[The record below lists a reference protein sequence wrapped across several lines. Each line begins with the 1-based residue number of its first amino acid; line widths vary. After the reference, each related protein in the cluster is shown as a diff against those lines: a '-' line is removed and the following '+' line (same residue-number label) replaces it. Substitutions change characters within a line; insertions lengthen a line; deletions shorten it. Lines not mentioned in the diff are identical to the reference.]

1 MMNRAQD
8 RIQVKRNRL
17 TVYEMTLTGLMA
29 AVLCVLGPV
38 SLVIGVSPVPISLG
52 TLAVCLAAAV
62 LGPRLGT
69 LSCLLYLLLG
79 LAGLPVFTGYTGG
92 AGKLMGPTGGYLIG
106 YLPLALTAGF
116 AAARPGRGGWR
127 RQAAAAAGMALGTLV
142 LCLVGTLWLAYGSGM
157 GFYEALWAGVIPFI
171 PGDLVKMAAA
181 ALLGTTLRARL
192 IRAGLLDG
200 TH

>member
-52 TLAVCLAAAV
+52 TLAVCLAAA
-62 LGPRLGT
+62 
-69 LSCLLYLLLG
+69 
-79 LAGLPVFTGYTGG
+79 
-92 AGKLMGPTGGYLIG
+92 
-106 YLPLALTAGF
+106 
-116 AAARPGRGGWR
+116 
-127 RQAAAAAGMALGTLV
+127 
-142 LCLVGTLWLAYGSGM
+142 
-157 GFYEALWAGVIPFI
+157 FYEALWAGVIPFI

>member
-52 TLAVCLAAAV
+52 DSGSLPGGGSAGSAS
-62 LGPRLGT
+62 GT

-79 LAGLPVFTGYTGG
+79 LAGLPVFTGYTEE
-92 AGKLMGPTGGYLIG
+92 
-106 YLPLALTAGF
+106 
-116 AAARPGRGGWR
+116 RE
-127 RQAAAAAGMALGTLV
+127 
-142 LCLVGTLWLAYGSGM
+142 S
-157 GFYEALWAGVIPFI
+157 
-171 PGDLVKMAAA
+171 
-181 ALLGTTLRARL
+181 
-192 IRAGLLDG
+192 
-200 TH
+200 

>member
-127 RQAAAAAGMALGTLV
+127 RQAAAASGMAPGSLV
-142 LCLVGTLWLAYGSGM
+142 LYL
-157 GFYEALWAGVIPFI
+157 F
-171 PGDLVKMAAA
+171 
-181 ALLGTTLRARL
+181 
-192 IRAGLLDG
+192 
-200 TH
+200 